1 MTFIVQFSYSI
12 FVSRFDITMARS
24 TVLVGFDASTASYDV
39 DFRVMLLVVGL
50 KVGSSVN
57 SVSESAFES
66 VFDSGVGEVVGVD
79 VLLFIVAN
87 SASLKVTFRLVR
99 TIFLTGSHSLK
110 MVVASYPT
118 SHSFSDR
125 GAILPSCLACGLS
138 AYAAH
143 PKVLICL

>member
-1 MTFIVQFSYSI
+1 MTFIVQSSYSTS
-12 FVSRFDITMARS
+12 VSRSGITIIRL
-24 TVLVGFDASTASYDV
+24 TVLVGFDAPTAFYNV

-50 KVGSSVN
+50 KVGSSVD

-66 VFDSGVGEVVGVD
+66 VFDLGIDEIVGVD
-79 VLLFIVAN
+79 ILLFVVAS

-99 TIFLTGSHSLK
+99 TILLTGFHSLK

-125 GAILPSCLACGLS
+125 GAILPSCLTCGLS

-143 PKVLICL
+143 PKVLIYL